1 MTEGSRAKLAKE
13 GIPGPELH
21 KMMKNEGPLDLQWK
35 ERLASRVSKN
45 RHHLKTPSRKIKEY
59 PFTQT

>member
-1 MTEGSRAKLAKE
+1 MTEGSRVKLAKE

-21 KMMKNEGPLDLQWK
+21 KMMKNEGPVDLHWK

-45 RHHLKTPSRKIKEY
+45 R
-59 PFTQT
+59 Q